1 MLRHEFQPGRMIA
14 GLALIAAGLVSG
26 GDAGGLWDVPWFVVI
41 PVVAGGLCL
50 AAAAAVV
57 AQSVRGRRGHRSPA
71 GQDGRTVQDGEKPD
85 IPAV

>member
-1 MLRHEFQPGRMIA
+1 MLRHEFQPGKMIA

-57 AQSVRGRRGHRSPA
+57 AQSVRGHRRRRSPA
-71 GQDGRTVQDGEKPD
+71 GQDGRTAQDEKPD
-85 IPAV
+85 IPVR